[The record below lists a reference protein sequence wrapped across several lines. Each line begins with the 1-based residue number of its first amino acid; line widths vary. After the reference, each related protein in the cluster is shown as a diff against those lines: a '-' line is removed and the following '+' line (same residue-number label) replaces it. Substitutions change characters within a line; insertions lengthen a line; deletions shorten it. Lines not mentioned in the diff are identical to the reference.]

1 MPASRAV
8 PTSDFHPTPNRPA
21 AANDEYRRRVT
32 IESPAELPDPRS
44 ELIRDVRAG
53 LASPPRHLSPKYLY
67 DAEGSRIYEE
77 ITRLEEYYPF
87 RTERGILTKNAGAI
101 ADASCPQVVIEFGS
115 GAASK
120 TRILLDELEAR
131 GVLAGY
137 GAIEVSK
144 SALKRSLEG
153 LAAAYPGI
161 TCKGLVADF
170 NGPVELPF
178 RGARRLLLFLG
189 STIGNL
195 DERASHDLLTGA
207 REAMDPRD
215 RFLVGFDLVKDKA
228 VMERAYDDA
237 RGVTARFNLNLLA
250 RLNRELEADFDPSQF
265 RHKAFFDE
273 ESSQIEMHLESRT
286 RQTVHIP
293 GAGVSFT
300 MEPGETIHTEVSRKF
315 EKTQVLRM
323 AETAGLELDRWM
335 TDERQYF
342 GLALFKKAVTSN
354 GPAEGAGPIPGP
366 RRVMDETSKADDR

>member
-21 AANDEYRRRVT
+21 AADDEYRRRVT

-77 ITRLEEYYPF
+77 ITRLDEYYPF

-120 TRILLDELEAR
+120 TRIVLDELEAR

-153 LAAAYPGI
+153 LAAAYPGS
-161 TCKGLVADF
+161 
-170 NGPVELPF
+170 P
-178 RGARRLLLFLG
+178 ARDWWPTSTVPWNCLF
-189 STIGNL
+189 
-195 DERASHDLLTGA
+195 
-207 REAMDPRD
+207 EA
-215 RFLVGFDLVKDKA
+215 
-228 VMERAYDDA
+228 
-237 RGVTARFNLNLLA
+237 
-250 RLNRELEADFDPSQF
+250 
-265 RHKAFFDE
+265 
-273 ESSQIEMHLESRT
+273 
-286 RQTVHIP
+286 P
-293 GAGVSFT
+293 GACCCSSARPSAIWT
-300 MEPGETIHTEVSRKF
+300 
-315 EKTQVLRM
+315 
-323 AETAGLELDRWM
+323 
-335 TDERQYF
+335 
-342 GLALFKKAVTSN
+342 N
-354 GPAEGAGPIPGP
+354 GRP
-366 RRVMDETSKADDR
+366 MSC